1 MIKLIPAP
9 MSFEVYEGTL
19 LITDDLKVKTDF
31 PLPLLKLQR
40 AEDAMLVIEKDD
52 NLKPEE
58 YSLEVTQSGIK
69 ISAADEAGAY
79 YALQSLRQIS
89 GYELG
94 ERSIICC
101 KICDKPRFNAHVP

>member
-9 MSFEVYEGTL
+9 MSFEIYEGTL
-19 LITDDLKVKTDF
+19 LITDELKVKTDF

-58 YSLEVTQSGIK
+58 YSLEVTQNGIK
-69 ISAADEAGAY
+69 ISAVDEAGAY
-79 YALQSLRQIS
+79 YALQSLRQCSCAI
-89 GYELG
+89 
-94 ERSIICC
+94 
-101 KICDKPRFNAHVP
+101 K